1 MRGGIIMNMMKKCKL
16 FFVMAFFAI
25 LIVAF
30 FPQHHVNALT
40 STGGAVKAGQGEDL
54 WNADEGGF
62 NDEVLSDLVDKLFGD
77 EDPAEYIKTMKDTQT
92 DSYVIPA
99 STINAK
105 VGSPNDGLVVKLDG
119 KEWMATSLTL
129 AEIEGEENVVLTL
142 YLAND
147 FGTSQYYTNN
157 SNVKGNNMYSRSTI
171 RNHLLTNATWSLFQD
186 NGEDSFAQQFL
197 VQPKYVK
204 YQQTESHVGRA
215 NAPFNY
221 NCPNDA
227 LGALS
232 SGWYS
237 GINYQPADTFDGK
250 RYDDWGNDYIWL
262 PSATETGYQNY
273 LQTSSIWKLTAN
285 QLAHNENSYS
295 WLRSGYYNNCNYAYL
310 LQASGACNNS
320 YVKRTSGVRPA
331 LHFNLSSAAL
341 GAVGATLKNPEN
353 VSTTYNGDVQTLK
366 SAYEANKKGI
376 SWYNKKWYEHTENY
390 IKVTSSAELKNA
402 GEYWVSV
409 ELQQKW
415 FDDMDA
421 LVEAQG
427 AEQGWSADEIAE
439 AKLRKKP
446 KFKGDPD
453 TSDTEHIESDRIRW
467 FKFTIKPKEISVTKP
482 AYNSST
488 GVFTAPSFMDESELH
503 ADPPVVATRFT
514 GTAADGTEI
523 DQIDVVPNRRGNYI
537 AQTIFVKSSTDK
549 TEYKGNYVVKDAAN
563 MTCTVQ
569 INRSRL
575 AIVGIANNS
584 KAYTGAEIEFALTG
598 YSTAWTDIAILTLPN
613 GVTLKGSD
621 DSGWKLVVTEA
632 GTYNIIAAIKSDK
645 KTDWCWNTTNFSEE
659 IVTDRTF
666 TITITRKTL
675 NVEFTST
682 ASGGGFL
689 LQAGSN
695 VEFGTNPANALERD
709 DVKLTLEYYNAL
721 NPNVKIPVAGGLLDA
736 STLNPGTYYL
746 VATLDDTEATG
757 NRNYKLEGGEATQEF
772 TVSAKNIVIDSVN
785 WQYSQNNGAP
795 ISISSGAGAVSSSP
809 FEVTYNGSA
818 YVFVI
823 NTNGLAD
830 LGVKVDAK
838 YGTNGYTNGSQTNAI
853 ASAIAITVRLI
864 PMDNSFAF
872 NDPNGKPLEQ
882 QYKDFT
888 IYIKVNKADVDFS
901 NVAWSADQLEYNAVN
916 QSVSITS
923 GLPSFLSAT
932 YNSGATGRNIGTYTA
947 KVTGLTVVNQTVAAN
962 YNIPSSSQIALEA
975 NLTHTWEIVKKR
987 IEVTWITSEK
997 TQDGNVIFVPSI
1009 SDNSTGAIEYTYYN
1023 ADRTKEMT
1031 LDEIFA
1037 DYDAT
1042 TTKDYYVCAR
1052 LKVSGGSY
1060 NATNCVLVE
1069 ASIEVTESY
1078 QGFQAGSS
1086 KTPVRVGL
1094 KVNNVTYNKTAQ
1106 PAEIEVE
1113 GGGLSASNVTITYK
1127 QNGIVCDVPTNA
1139 GEYKVIISLN
1149 NGLEGEFAITGQC
1162 EFDYIIEKANYDV
1175 SAMKWVDTENDNAE
1189 YTEPYTYAYGVTH
1202 TLAFIGDDID
1212 GLSVNYTSDTEANLS
1227 GGNARDY
1234 KVVVTFSVRD
1244 SLNYNVPENIEFTWT
1259 INPYTPDLS
1268 GVTWN
1273 YNTDGPF
1280 TFSIV
1285 DGVPVK
1291 YSAFLLGLPEGLED
1305 IIEYSGDIAEY
1316 SDAGSHVT
1324 NFSIKE
1330 SDPNRSNY
1338 GELVF
1343 SGGLETRLVWEIK
1356 PLLVDKPILRQT
1368 KTFCAE
1374 GYSFSEITNLPEDW
1388 AQYFE
1393 VQVTDSEKNEIQPIN
1408 GTWTFI
1414 NVDRYQIKIMFK
1426 QGMNGSHG
1434 GTMDNVKW
1442 SDNGRIDCSVVLNVE
1457 KLVLEVN
1464 GWKDDAEGYAKP
1476 TLDVDNIEEIEKY
1489 FDYVLTNK
1497 ETSTNVGLNEQLE
1510 YETSYTIALKLKS
1523 EFVGNVAVKYL
1534 GHEVEE
1540 TTPYGFLTGVDP
1552 LADDPENFYRKPTE
1566 KELYIEYK
1574 YTGKEITFK
1583 LGDWFVE
1590 SKMQILS
1597 GVLAGT
1603 DEGVYQV
1610 RIGFKKGANSAWG
1623 SIDDFD
1629 RTPVTVNFV
1638 ISVDAKIADRF
1649 VLKDGIV
1656 PPFKFQYDD
1665 FTEENKIEEYMY
1677 NEGKPLFVTRLARGD
1692 SLELLL
1698 AQFENGADI
1707 KIFDAKGNPITDLST
1722 LLATGMIL
1730 RLVDGD
1736 TILNQL
1742 TISVLGDINGD
1753 GKVNVTDK
1761 TQLNAHI
1768 KGNSHFEGA
1777 RLLACDITGDGKINV
1792 TDKSQLNAQLKG
1804 DRDIY
1809 GNLSLKSSL
1818 SALCVVPIKVVSQS
1832 QSSIRESNIIEVSK
1846 EVKIAISYVS
1856 KDNEVV
1862 KSAGLESVK
1871 SIQSFDGLFIKVV
1884 DKKRY
1889 AICNRRKE
1897 AL

>member
-1 MRGGIIMNMMKKCKL
+1 M
-16 FFVMAFFAI
+16 
-25 LIVAF
+25 
-30 FPQHHVNALT
+30 
-40 STGGAVKAGQGEDL
+40 
-54 WNADEGGF
+54 
-62 NDEVLSDLVDKLFGD
+62 
-77 EDPAEYIKTMKDTQT
+77 
-92 DSYVIPA
+92 
-99 STINAK
+99 
-105 VGSPNDGLVVKLDG
+105 
-119 KEWMATSLTL
+119 
-129 AEIEGEENVVLTL
+129 
-142 YLAND
+142 
-147 FGTSQYYTNN
+147 
-157 SNVKGNNMYSRSTI
+157 
-171 RNHLLTNATWSLFQD
+171 
-186 NGEDSFAQQFL
+186 
-197 VQPKYVK
+197 
-204 YQQTESHVGRA
+204 
-215 NAPFNY
+215 
-221 NCPNDA
+221 
-227 LGALS
+227 
-232 SGWYS
+232 
-237 GINYQPADTFDGK
+237 
-250 RYDDWGNDYIWL
+250 
-262 PSATETGYQNY
+262 
-273 LQTSSIWKLTAN
+273 
-285 QLAHNENSYS
+285 
-295 WLRSGYYNNCNYAYL
+295 
-310 LQASGACNNS
+310 
-320 YVKRTSGVRPA
+320 RPA

-366 SAYEANKKGI
+366 SVYDANKKDV

-415 FDDMDA
+415 FDDMNA

-427 AEQGWSADEIAE
+427 AEQGWTAEEIAA
-439 AKLRKKP
+439 AKERKKP

-453 TSDTEHIESDRIRW
+453 TSDSEHLESDRVRW
-467 FKFTIKPKEISVTKP
+467 FKFTIKPKEIEVTKP
-482 AYNSST
+482 AYNANT
-488 GVFTAPSFMDESELH
+488 GVFTAPSFVDESELH

-523 DQIDVVPNRRGNYI
+523 NQIDVVPNRRGNYT
-537 AQTIFVKSSTDK
+537 AQTIFVNSSTDK

-575 AIVGIANNS
+575 AIVGVANNS
-584 KAYTGAEIEFALTG
+584 NAYSGSEIEFALTG
-598 YSTAWTDIAILTLPN
+598 YSTAWLEIATLTLPN
-613 GVTLKGSD
+613 GMTLKGSD
-621 DSGWKLVVTEA
+621 ESGWKLVVTEA
-632 GTYNIIAAIKSDK
+632 GSYDVIASIKNDK
-645 KTDWCWNTTNFSEE
+645 RTDWCWNTSNFSEE

-666 TITITRKTL
+666 TITVTRKTL

-695 VEFGTNPANALERD
+695 VAFGTRPTNALDRD
-709 DVKLTLEYYNAL
+709 DVKLTLEYYNAA
-721 NPNVKIPVAGGLLDA
+721 NPSVRIPVAAGTLDA
-736 STLNPGTYYL
+736 SGLNPGTYYL
-746 VATLDDTEATG
+746 VATINDTVATG
-757 NRNYKLEGGEATQEF
+757 NKNYKLDGGETRQEF

-795 ISISSGAGAVSSSP
+795 VSIAGGAGTTASSP
-809 FEVTYNGSA
+809 FEITYNGSA
-818 YVFVI
+818 YVFVL

-830 LGVKVDAK
+830 LGVKVDST

-853 ASAIAITVRLI
+853 ANAIAITVRLI
-864 PMDNSFAF
+864 PFDNSFAF
-872 NDPNGKPLEQ
+872 NDSNGKPLEQ

-888 IYIKVNKADVDFS
+888 IYVKVNKADVDFS
-901 NVAWSADQLEYNAVN
+901 NVVWSADQLEYNAVN
-916 QSVSITS
+916 QSVSIKS

-932 YNSGATGRNIGTYTA
+932 YNSGATGRNIGSYTA
-947 KVTGLTVVNQTVAAN
+947 RVTGLTVVNQTLAAN
-962 YNIPSSSQIALEA
+962 YNIPSSSQIAAES
-975 NLTHTWEIVKKR
+975 NLTHTWSIVKKR
-987 IEVTWITSEK
+987 IEVIWITTE
-997 TQDGNVIFVPSI
+997 QNQNGNVIFVPSI
-1009 SDNSTGAIEYTYYN
+1009 SDNSTEAIEYTYYN

-1031 LDEIFA
+1031 LEEIFA

-1042 TTKDYYVCAR
+1042 TMKDYYVCAR
-1052 LKVSGGSY
+1052 LKASGGSY
-1060 NATNCVLVE
+1060 NATNCVLIE
-1069 ASIEVTESY
+1069 ASAEVTESY

-1094 KVNNVTYNKTAQ
+1094 KVNKVVYNKMAQ

-1113 GGGLSASNVTITYK
+1113 GGGLSASNVTITYS
-1127 QNGIVCDVPTNA
+1127 QNGVTCGVPTNA

-1149 NGLEGEFAITGQC
+1149 NGLEGEFSITGQC
-1162 EFDYIIEKANYDV
+1162 EFDYIIEKASYDV
-1175 SAMKWVDTENDNAE
+1175 SAMKWVDTENGNAE
-1189 YTEPYTYAYGVTH
+1189 YIDPYTYAYGVTH
-1202 TLAFIGDDID
+1202 TLAFTGDNID
-1212 GLSVNYTSDTEANLS
+1212 GLTVNYTSDTEANLS
-1227 GGNARDY
+1227 GGNAGDY

-1244 SLNYNVPENIEFTWT
+1244 SLNYNVPEDIEFTWT
-1259 INPYTPDLS
+1259 IDPYTPDLS

-1273 YNTDGPF
+1273 YNTTGPF

-1285 DGVPVK
+1285 NGVPVK
-1291 YSAFLLGLPEGLED
+1291 YSAFLQGLPQGLED
-1305 IIEYSGDIAEY
+1305 LIEYSGDTAEY

-1324 NFSIKE
+1324 SFSIKE
-1330 SDPNRSNY
+1330 NDPNRGNY

-1343 SGGLETRLVWEIK
+1343 SGGLENRLVWEIK
-1356 PLLVDKPILRQT
+1356 PLLVDKPTQRQT
-1368 KTFCAE
+1368 KTFRAE
-1374 GYSFSEITNLPEDW
+1374 GYSFAEITNLPEDW

-1393 VQVTDSEKNEIQPIN
+1393 VQVLGSGNNEIQPTD

-1414 NVDRYQIKIMFK
+1414 NVDRYQIRIMFK

-1442 SDNGRIDCSVVLNVE
+1442 SDNGRIDYSVVLNVE

-1464 GWKDDAEGYAKP
+1464 GWTDDVEGYAKP
-1476 TLDVDNIEEIEKY
+1476 TLDANDIDEIEKY
-1489 FDYVLTNK
+1489 FEYVLMNK
-1497 ETSTNVGLNEQLE
+1497 ETGANVGLNEQLE
-1510 YETSYTIALKLKS
+1510 YETSYTIALKLKE
-1523 EFVGNVAVKYL
+1523 EFFGNVAVKYL

-1583 LGDWFVE
+1583 LGDWFIE
-1590 SKMQILS
+1590 SIMQILS

-1603 DEGVYQV
+1603 DEGIYQV

-1629 RTPVTVNFV
+1629 RSPVTVNFV
-1638 ISVDAKIADRF
+1638 ISADAKIADKF
-1649 VLKDGIV
+1649 VLKDGVV
-1656 PPFKFQYDD
+1656 PPFKFQYGD
-1665 FTEENKIEEYMY
+1665 FTEEEKIEEYTY
-1677 NEGKPLFVTRLARGD
+1677 SQENPLFITRLARGD
-1692 SLELLL
+1692 SFDLLL
-1698 AQFENGADI
+1698 ALFENGADI
-1707 KIFDAKGNPITDLST
+1707 KVFDANGNPITDLST

-1736 TILNQL
+1736 TVLNQL

-1777 RLLACDITGDGKINV
+1777 RLLACDVTGDGKINV

-1809 GNLSLKSSL
+1809 GNLSLKSSS
-1818 SALCVVPIKVVSQS
+1818 SALRVAPVKAVVQS
-1832 QSSIRESNIIEVSK
+1832 ESEMCSSIKESNTVEFAK
-1846 EVKIAISYVS
+1846 EVEIAISS
-1856 KDNEVV
+1856 ASEDNEVV
-1862 KSAGLESVK
+1862 QSSGLESVTA
-1871 SIQSFDGLFIKVV
+1871 IQSFDELFNELV

-1897 AL
+1897 IL

>member
-1 MRGGIIMNMMKKCKL
+1 MNMMKKCKL
-16 FFVMAFFAI
+16 FFVMVFFAI

-30 FPQHHVNALT
+30 LPQQRVNALT
-40 STGGAVKAGQGEDL
+40 STTGAVKAGQGEEL

-62 NDEVLSDLVDKLFGD
+62 NDDVLSDLVDKLFGD
-77 EDPAEYIKTMKDTQT
+77 EDPVAYIKTMKDTQT

-105 VGSPNDGLVVKLDG
+105 VGSANDGLVVKLDG

-129 AEIEGEENVVLTL
+129 AEIDGEENVVLTL

-147 FGTSQYYTNN
+147 LGTSQYYTNS

-171 RNHLLTNATWSLFQD
+171 RNHLLTNTTWSLFQD

-232 SGWYS
+232 SGWYGS
-237 GINYQPADTFDGK
+237 INYQPADTFDGK

-285 QLAHNENSYS
+285 QLSHNGNSYS
-295 WLRSGYYNNCNYAYL
+295 WLRSGAYGDYNYAYL
-310 LQASGACNNS
+310 LQTSGAYNTY
-320 YVKRTSGVRPA
+320 YVYLTYGVRPA

-341 GAVGATLKNPEN
+341 GAVGATLRNPEN

-366 SAYEANKKGI
+366 SAYEANKKGV
-376 SWYNKKWYEHTENY
+376 SWYNQKWYEHTENY
-390 IKVTSSAELKNA
+390 VKVTSSAELKNA

-427 AEQGWSADEIAE
+427 AEQGWSADEIAA

-453 TSDTEHIESDRIRW
+453 TSDSEHIESDRIRW
-467 FKFTIKPKEISVTKP
+467 FKFTIKPKEIAVTKP

-488 GVFTAPSFMDESELH
+488 GVFTAPSFVDESELH

-523 DQIDVVPNRRGNYI
+523 DQIDVVPNRRGNYT

-549 TEYKGNYVVKDAAN
+549 TEYIGNYVVKDAEN

-575 AIVGIANNS
+575 AIVGVANNS
-584 KAYTGAEIEFALTG
+584 KVYTGAEIEFALTG
-598 YSTAWTDIAILTLPN
+598 YSTAWTDIATLTLPN
-613 GVTLKGSD
+613 GMTLKGSD

-632 GTYNIIAAIKSDK
+632 GSYVVIASIKSNK

-695 VEFGTNPANALERD
+695 VEFGTNPTNALARD
-709 DVKLTLEYYNAL
+709 DVKLTLEYYNAS
-721 NPNVKIPVAGGLLDA
+721 NPNMRIPVAGGTLDA
-736 STLNPGTYYL
+736 SILNPGTYYL
-746 VATLDDTEATG
+746 VATLNDTEATG
-757 NRNYKLEGGEATQEF
+757 NKNYKLEGGEAKQEF

-795 ISISSGAGAVSSSP
+795 ISIASGAGDVSSSP
-809 FEVTYNGSA
+809 FEVIYNGSA
-818 YVFVI
+818 YVFII

-830 LGVKVDAK
+830 LGVKVDVK

-864 PMDNSFAF
+864 PFDNSFAF
-872 NDPNGKPLEQ
+872 NDSNGKPLEQ

-901 NVAWSADQLEYNAVN
+901 NVVWSADQLEYNAVN
-916 QSVSITS
+916 QSVSIIS

-947 KVTGLTVVNQTVAAN
+947 KVTGLTVVNQTIAAN
-962 YNIPSSSQIALEA
+962 YNIPSSSQIASETS
-975 NLTHTWEIVKKR
+975 LTHTWNIVKKR
-987 IEVTWITSEK
+987 IEVTWITTEK

-1009 SDNSTGAIEYTYYN
+1009 TDNSMGAIEYTYYN
-1023 ADRTKEMT
+1023 ADKTREMT

-1042 TTKDYYVCAR
+1042 TVKDYYVCAR
-1052 LKVSGGSY
+1052 LKASGGSY
-1060 NATNCVLVE
+1060 NATNCVLIE

-1094 KVNNVTYNKTAQ
+1094 KTNSVTYNKTAQ

-1113 GGGLSASNVTITYK
+1113 GGGLLASNVTITYK
-1127 QNGIVCDVPTNA
+1127 QNGIVCGVPTNA

-1234 KVVVTFSVRD
+1234 KIVVTFSVRD
-1244 SLNYNVPENIEFTWT
+1244 SLNYNVPDDIEFTWT

-1268 GVTWN
+1268 NVTWN
-1273 YNTDGPF
+1273 YNTNGPY

-1285 DGVPVK
+1285 DGVPVN
-1291 YSAFLLGLPEGLED
+1291 YSVFLQGLPEGLENL
-1305 IIEYSGDIAEY
+1305 IEYSGDTAEY

-1324 NFSIKE
+1324 NFLIKE
-1330 SDPNRSNY
+1330 NDPNRSNY

-1356 PLLVDKPILRQT
+1356 PLLVDKPILKQT

-1393 VQVTDSEKNEIQPIN
+1393 VQVLDSEKNEILPTD

-1414 NVDRYQIKIMFK
+1414 KVDRYQIKIMFK

-1457 KLVLEVN
+1457 KLVLAVN
-1464 GWKDDAEGYAKP
+1464 GWIDDAEGYAKP
-1476 TLDVDNIEEIEKY
+1476 TLNADNIAEIEKY
-1489 FDYVLTNK
+1489 FNYVLTNK
-1497 ETSTNVGLNEQLE
+1497 ETNANVGLNEQLE
-1510 YETSYTIALKLKS
+1510 YETSYTIALQLKS
-1523 EFVGNVAVKYL
+1523 EFSGNVAVKYL

-1583 LGDWFVE
+1583 LGEWFIE

-1603 DEGVYQV
+1603 DEGIYQV

-1623 SIDDFD
+1623 SIDDFE

-1638 ISVDAKIADRF
+1638 ISADAKIADRF

-1656 PPFKFQYDD
+1656 PPFKFQYGD
-1665 FTEENKIEEYMY
+1665 FTEEEKIEEYVY
-1677 NEGKPLFVTRLARGD
+1677 SVEKPLFITRLARGD
-1692 SLELLL
+1692 SFDLLL

-1707 KIFDAKGNPITDLST
+1707 KVFDANGNPITDLST

-1742 TISVLGDINGD
+1742 TISVLGDVNGD

-1777 RLLACDITGDGKINV
+1777 RLLACDVTGDGKINV

-1809 GNLSLKSSL
+1809 GNLSLKSSS
-1818 SALCVVPIKVVSQS
+1818 SAFRVEPVKVVAQS
-1832 QSSIRESNIIEVSK
+1832 ESEIFSYIKESIIVEFTK
-1846 EVKIAISYVS
+1846 EVEMAISYTLE
-1856 KDNEVV
+1856 DNEMVQ
-1862 KSAGLESVK
+1862 SAGLESVK
-1871 SIQSFDGLFIKVV
+1871 ALQFFDEPFKMLV

-1897 AL
+1897 IL